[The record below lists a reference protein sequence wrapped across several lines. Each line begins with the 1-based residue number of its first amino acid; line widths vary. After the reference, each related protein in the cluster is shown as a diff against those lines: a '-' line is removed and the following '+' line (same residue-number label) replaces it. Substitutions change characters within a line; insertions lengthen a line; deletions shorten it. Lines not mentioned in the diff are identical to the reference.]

1 MKRRGI
7 ILIIAL
13 ALGQIPVTTYGKEI
27 STSLTEEYNLVK
39 EYNPAYEEYLK
50 KMESGEEEMIN
61 IPSPYIIDGTS
72 IKSSYNEL

>member
-27 STSLTEEYNLVK
+27 STSLTEE
-39 EYNPAYEEYLK
+39 
-50 KMESGEEEMIN
+50 
-61 IPSPYIIDGTS
+61 
-72 IKSSYNEL
+72 